1 MLRYFEKVGNAN
13 WHIYTAKMTTI
24 EAYEAVF
31 IPTIKILMPAVINRI
46 EISNN
51 GSIDLCI
58 FPFTIN

>member
-1 MLRYFEKVGNAN
+1 
-13 WHIYTAKMTTI
+13 MTTI

-31 IPTIKILMPAVINRI
+31 IPTIKILIPDVINRI

-58 FPFTIN
+58 FPFTVN